1 MLTYSFKLLIPK
13 IFSMSAIRE
22 ISRRGPLPVN
32 FKFTVLLK
40 NQVNWILSAVFN
52 WQYLYANWWFSW
64 DILSLIKSLPGNGN
78 YVRSEDL
85 VFKFFQLKRTL
96 SLLTKFE
103 SDIQLEAK
111 AILDFS
117 QGVLLTFSLYFK
129 DSIEWPFLVLGIFL
143 LISSTISVF
152 SC

>member
-78 YVRSEDL
+78 YVRFGFQ
-85 VFKFFQLKRTL
+85 VFSIKKDIL

>member
-64 DILSLIKSLPGNGN
+64 DILSLVKSLPGNGN
-78 YVRSEDL
+78 YVRFGFQ
-85 VFKFFQLKRTL
+85 VFSIKKDIL

-103 SDIQLEAK
+103 SDIQLEGK

-129 DSIEWPFLVLGIFL
+129 DSVEWPFLVLGIFL

-152 SC
+152 SW

>member
-64 DILSLIKSLPGNGN
+64 DILSLVKSLPGNGN
-78 YVRSEDL
+78 YVRFGFQ
-85 VFKFFQLKRTL
+85 VFSIKKDIL

-129 DSIEWPFLVLGIFL
+129 DSVEWPFLVLGIFL